1 MADRMVP
8 ASAPTP
14 PPGPSS
20 GGAPRASN
28 KQALFDAAVDVV
40 RKQSEERAA
49 ERAAEEARR
58 REQSRVSPIIA
69 VGLTILLAVGVYIG
83 IEQPDWLFPPPQP
96 VESRETLD
104 ASLRISMATTMQ
116 SIERFRLAQGRL
128 PRSLSEAGT
137 SAAGISYEP
146 REGDRYV
153 LRGINGPV
161 QLTLNS
167 GDSLP
172 AFVGNSFRVLAL
184 RAHR

>member
-1 MADRMVP
+1 MADRIVP
-8 ASAPTP
+8 APTP
-14 PPGPSS
+14 SPAPSA
-20 GGAPRASN
+20 GGAPRA

-58 REQSRVSPIIA
+58 RQQSRVSPIIA
-69 VGLTILLAVGVYIG
+69 VGLTILLGVGVYMG
-83 IEQPDWLFPPPQP
+83 VEQPAWLFPPAPP
-96 VESRETLD
+96 MESRETQD

-116 SIERFRLAQGRL
+116 RIERFRLAQGRL
-128 PRSLSEAGT
+128 PRSLAEAGT
-137 SAAGISYEP
+137 NAAGISYEQ

-153 LRGINGPV
+153 LRGTSGPV
-161 QLTLNS
+161 QLSLSS

-172 AFVGNSFRVLAL
+172 AFVGNSFRVLAM

>member
-8 ASAPTP
+8 APTP
-14 PPGPSS
+14 SPAPSA
-20 GGAPRASN
+20 GGAPRAAN

-69 VGLTILLAVGVYIG
+69 VGLTILLGVGVYIG
-83 IEQPDWLFPPPQP
+83 VEQPAWLFPPAPP
-96 VESRETLD
+96 MESRETLD

-116 SIERFRLAQGRL
+116 SIERFRFVQGRL

-137 SAAGISYEP
+137 SAAGISYEQ
-146 REGDRYV
+146 REGDRYM
-153 LRGINGPV
+153 LRGSNGPV
-161 QLTLNS
+161 QLTLSS

>member
-1 MADRMVP
+1 MADRIVP
-8 ASAPTP
+8 APTP
-14 PPGPSS
+14 SPAPSA
-20 GGAPRASN
+20 GGAPRA

-49 ERAAEEARR
+49 DRAAEEARR
-58 REQSRVSPIIA
+58 RQQSRVSPIIA
-69 VGLTILLAVGVYIG
+69 VGLTILLGVGVYMG
-83 IEQPDWLFPPPQP
+83 VEQPAWLFPPAPP
-96 VESRETLD
+96 MESRETQD

-116 SIERFRLAQGRL
+116 SIERFRFAQGRL

-137 SAAGISYEP
+137 SAAGLSYEQ

-153 LRGINGPV
+153 LRGTNGPV

-184 RAHR
+184 RTHR